1 MRPTAAVSLVL
12 AAALAGCGGARGAP
26 GGGSLVRPSTPAP
39 VSAPEVDNYGRILL
53 PSGSTIVVEADQTG
67 YAPALAS
74 ERNTAAPING
84 VDARRLKDAFPLQ
97 LARRLRR
104 QVRVV
109 EAVHPDDL
117 ASDGFSR
124 WSTTPPGDVTIL
136 LYGANE
142 ATREDDPIPVAD
154 YARAMQALSDR
165 ARARGGWVV
174 LVPPPP
180 VPNKGLNA
188 ALAPY
193 RHVVQA
199 MAEQPRTLV
208 FDTTRLL
215 AATPGAYAS
224 KTRLSDAGQKAIGD
238 AISGLFVVTPRQG

>member
-1 MRPTAAVSLVL
+1 MRPTTAVSLVL
-12 AAALAGCGGARGAP
+12 ATALAGCGAARGAP
-26 GGGSLVRPSTPAP
+26 GGGSLVRPSTPGP
-39 VSAPEVDNYGRILL
+39 VAGPEVDNYGRILL
-53 PSGSTIVVEADQTG
+53 PTGSTVVVEADQTG
-67 YAPALAS
+67 YAPALAY
-74 ERNTAAPING
+74 ERNTAPAINS

-104 QVRVV
+104 QVQVI

-142 ATREDDPIPVAD
+142 ATREDDPIPVAA

-174 LVPPPP
+174 LIPPPP
-180 VPNKGLNA
+180 FPDKGLDA

-193 RHVVQA
+193 RGVVRA
-199 MAEQPRTLV
+199 MSEQPRTLL
-208 FDTTRLL
+208 FDPSRAL
-215 AATPGAYAS
+215 AGTPNAYAS
-224 KTRLSDAGQKAIGD
+224 KRRLSDAGQKAIGD
-238 AISGLFVVTPRQG
+238 ALSGVFVVVPRRG